1 MAMKLKREKKKKILL
16 RDKEE
21 QKERILFKPKLGLI
35 F

>member
-1 MAMKLKREKKKKILL
+1 MAMKLKREKKKNLL

>member
-1 MAMKLKREKKKKILL
+1 MAMKLKREKKKILL